1 MPKLPSIKPRDLI
14 KKLEKL
20 GFEKDH
26 QTGSHIIMYRV
37 VTKDRAVVPYHSRDI
52 KPGTLNSLLKEAN
65 IKKEDII

>member
-1 MPKLPSIKPRDLI
+1 MKLPILSGIKVVKALR
-14 KKLEKL
+14 KA
-20 GFEKDH
+20 GFEVDH